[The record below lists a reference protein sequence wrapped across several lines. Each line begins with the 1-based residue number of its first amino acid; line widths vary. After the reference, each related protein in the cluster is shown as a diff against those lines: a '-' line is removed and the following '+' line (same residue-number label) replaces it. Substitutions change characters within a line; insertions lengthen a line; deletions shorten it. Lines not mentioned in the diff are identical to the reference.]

1 MQAEGTASTILALLR
16 DGRQQAQ
23 DLAEKLAIDT
33 SAVRRHL
40 ETLRADG
47 LVDTEDIVIGP
58 GRPKKMYGLTAAGR
72 EAFPRD
78 YALLL
83 DLILAKLRET
93 DDRKRLEGLMGAIAE
108 DLARTVPAQHADLAG
123 RVHALVAFYQKLGFE
138 AEATR
143 TKDGYAFTQRN
154 CIFLK
159 AAEADPALLCQC
171 FDEGIM
177 RAALPGAQV
186 TFDGSLATGALRC
199 RHLIQMPRRVNS

>member
-1 MQAEGTASTILALLR
+1 MPAEGTASTILALLR
-16 DGRQQAQ
+16 EGRQQAQ
-23 DLAEKLAIDT
+23 DLAERLAIDT

-83 DLILAKLRET
+83 DLILSKLRET
-93 DDRKRLEGLMGAIAE
+93 GDRKRVEALMSSIAQ
-108 DLARTVPAQHADLAG
+108 DLARTLPPHDDLPG
-123 RVHALVAFYQKLGFE
+123 RVHGLVAFYQKLGFE

-159 AAEADPALLCQC
+159 TAQADPALLCQC

-177 RAALPGAQV
+177 RAALPGAEV

-199 RHLIQMPRRVNS
+199 RHLIQMPRRANS